1 MTISPSAASF
11 FHNEEAAP
19 VGEALQAMNLRRR
32 CKSVEVVGNPEKVGN
47 VPTGH
52 RIICIHSDGGYVTA
66 HEGDL
71 YFRGTLFHHCDA
83 EVLEAHSIEQFL
95 VVNTSDGAL
104 YFTSHGGTPTR
115 LNLSDA
121 LPELHLSAVSTGTVK
136 EDILPYDFATPLSN
150 WRAPLPSADVR
161 ALAAVVRLA
170 YQRLQKVAKGT

>member
-1 MTISPSAASF
+1 MTISPSTSTF

-19 VGEALQAMNLRRR
+19 VGEALQAVNLRRR

-52 RIICIHSDGGYVTA
+52 RIICIHSDSGYVTT

-136 EDILPYDFATPLSN
+136 EDFLPYDFATPLSN
-150 WRAPLPSADVR
+150 
-161 ALAAVVRLA
+161 
-170 YQRLQKVAKGT
+170 